1 MPLEESIDYASFL
14 VRLWRSREA
23 EATEDG
29 AGWQGEVQH
38 IQSSQRWAFDTLDE
52 LLRVLG
58 QQAGAAEEGI
68 AKDKYKGDVTK

>member
-38 IQSSQRWAFDTLDE
+38 IQSSQRWAFYTLDE
-52 LLRVLG
+52 LPRVLR
-58 QQAGAAEEGI
+58 QQAEEGGKRKS
-68 AKDKYKGDVTK
+68 KDTYDK